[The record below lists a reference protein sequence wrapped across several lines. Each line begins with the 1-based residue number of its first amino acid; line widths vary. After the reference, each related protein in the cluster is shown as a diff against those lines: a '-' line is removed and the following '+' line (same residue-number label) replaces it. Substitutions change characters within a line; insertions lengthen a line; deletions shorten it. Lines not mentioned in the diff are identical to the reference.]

1 MKKDLRDLE
10 SQNETMSNEAKIV
23 QIVKNTLEVISLMTK
38 EEYEKMGGASL
49 GTSIL
54 AGVKQDENGIVQ
66 SGAFLNK
73 LIVTVIGRK
82 GTREEK

>member
-1 MKKDLRDLE
+1 MIY
-10 SQNETMSNEAKIV
+10 SMAKELLD
-23 QIVKNTLEVISLMTK
+23 NK

-54 AGVKQDENGIVQ
+54 AGVKQDENGRVQ
-66 SGAFLNK
+66 SGAFLDK

-82 GTREEK
+82 GAREKK